1 MVTIYNKLARFSY
14 RACQYGRL
22 NVAKFLI
29 ERGAKLEA
37 GDKDSFTPLMCAVW
51 KGKKDTVKYLLDQ
64 GAQWSVLDINNKTVL
79 HVAVEENNIETL
91 KLLIQ
96 RGAGSLLN
104 NHDKEQKTPLHL
116 AALNGNDQVVL

>member
-1 MVTIYNKLARFSY
+1 M
-14 RACQYGRL
+14 

-37 GDKDSFTPLMCAVW
+37 EDKDLFTPLMCAIW
-51 KGKKDTVKYLLDQ
+51 KGKKDTVEYLLDQ
-64 GAQWSVLDINNKTVL
+64 GAQWSILDINNKTVL

-91 KLLIQ
+91 NLLIQ
-96 RGAGSLLN
+96 RGAGTLLN

-116 AALNGNDQVVL
+116 AALNGNDQVVLLRILNMAIYNFCLTLLEL